1 MSAPTAPM
9 NHLIKR
15 SGSRAALCRDA
26 GHAQGSVCVD
36 NPTAGKDIS
45 GAGIADYVTFLEPL
59 CLRSS
64 GAGGTCTNVRRI
76 MRTPGLNP
84 VRLSVSSGRGL
95 ALCAEYFPVQT
106 TINEGD
112 HQDQLVTPWV
122 ARSVRQHR
130 GW

>member
-76 MRTPGLNP
+76 MRTPG
-84 VRLSVSSGRGL
+84 SGRGL

-122 ARSVRQHR
+122 ARSVRQHH